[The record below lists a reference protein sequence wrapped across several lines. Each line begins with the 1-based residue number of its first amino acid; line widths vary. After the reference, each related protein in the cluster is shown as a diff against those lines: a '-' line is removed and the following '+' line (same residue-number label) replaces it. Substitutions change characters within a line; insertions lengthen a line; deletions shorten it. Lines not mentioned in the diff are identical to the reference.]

1 MWYWP
6 PQCYA
11 IWPDSHSA
19 LLHSNTLLCLICP
32 RSDSPC
38 FAIRWGV
45 LLLTLQWHGRSQA
58 PAAKKV
64 AVAETPRDDV
74 MDLTHKYD
82 AVEAEIKRATSSK
95 EAVDELFQV
104 VGGGY
109 KLNLLS
115 PPHPLLNSAP
125 LPVYKPRGCTYTCFC
140 FCSKWIRTA
149 MAKRHSQN

>member
-1 MWYWP
+1 M
-6 PQCYA
+6 
-11 IWPDSHSA
+11 
-19 LLHSNTLLCLICP
+19 
-32 RSDSPC
+32 
-38 FAIRWGV
+38 

-109 KLNLLS
+109 TLNLLS
-115 PPHPLLNSAP
+115 PPHPLHHCQSTNLEVV
-125 LPVYKPRGCTYTCFC
+125 LTPVFAFAASG
-140 FCSKWIRTA
+140 
-149 MAKRHSQN
+149 